1 MPIQAVEPRRLYRQI
16 ADQLLGL
23 IAAGEYRPGDRLPP
37 ERTLSEQLRVS
48 RSSVREALIAMEVE
62 GRVEIRVGAG
72 VFVVD
77 QPAPVVPSTEVGPFE
92 LLQARLL
99 VEPQAAAL
107 AARHATA
114 EQRDRMA
121 RAWND
126 MAACEA
132 SNDLTGLA
140 HDRQFHVVIGEASGN
155 SALALMV
162 QTLWEQRVGPLYVT
176 LERHFHSGPIWEKA
190 QDEHRAILDA
200 IVARQPGAARR
211 AMRRHIR
218 NAERRFAGNWAQE
231 ET

>member
-77 QPAPVVPSTEVGPFE
+77 QPAPVAPATEVGPFE

-114 EQRDRMA
+114 DQRERMA

-126 MAACEA
+126 MEGCEA

-200 IVARQPGAARR
+200 ITGRQPGAARR

>member
-1 MPIQAVEPRRLYRQI
+1 MPIQAVETRRLYRQI

-37 ERTLSEQLRVS
+37 ERALSEQLRVS
-48 RSSVREALIAMEVE
+48 RSSVREALIAMEIE

-72 VFVVD
+72 VFVLD
-77 QPAPVVPSTEVGPFE
+77 QPAPAAPITEVGPFE

-107 AARHATA
+107 AALHATP
-114 EQRDRMA
+114 EQLELITQ
-121 RAWND
+121 AWDD
-126 MAACEA
+126 MEACEP
-132 SNDLTGLA
+132 SNELTGLA
-140 HDRQFHVVIGEASGN
+140 HDRRFHVCIGEASGN

-190 QDEHRAILDA
+190 QGEHREILDA
-200 IVARQPGAARR
+200 ITGRNPGAARR

-218 NAERRFAGNWAQE
+218 HAEQRFTGAWAD
-231 ET
+231 